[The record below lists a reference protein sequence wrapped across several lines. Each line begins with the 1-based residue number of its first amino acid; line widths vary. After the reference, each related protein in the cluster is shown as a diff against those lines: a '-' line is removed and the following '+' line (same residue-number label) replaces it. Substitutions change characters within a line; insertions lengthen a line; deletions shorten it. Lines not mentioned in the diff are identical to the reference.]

1 MVSRLVGLGIS
12 NVGGRKFVT
21 GGGRFVDDVYLRG
34 MLYGV
39 FVRSRYA
46 HGRILKIDKTGPM
59 DVDGAIAVYTGDDL
73 RVNLPKI
80 GMQGLKEPNIFPLA
94 IEKVRYVGEPVA
106 LCIASN
112 LYAAHDMAEMLDISI
127 EPLKPVTD
135 PEKAAET
142 ADMLL
147 YDELG
152 DNIALRLEFKGGDL
166 EQAFKDADTIIRR
179 RIRLNRSAA
188 APIET
193 RGTLASYSPSTGIL
207 EVWTSTQF
215 PHILRS
221 QLAAILSLPENMVR
235 VIACDVG
242 GGFGSKAHI
251 FREDVALAQAA
262 ITLGR
267 PIKWIE
273 SRKENLESSIH
284 EREQVH
290 VLEIACKR
298 DGTVLAV
305 KDKCYADLGAY
316 GAPPWGGGALSMF
329 TSVLLPGPY
338 KLRAYSSE
346 HIAVYTNKGPYGA
359 IRGPALLQANYVI
372 ERVMDIVARELGLDP
387 TEVRLKNLVRSDEM
401 PFTTLGGQVYN
412 AATFDECLKKLLKL
426 IDYERL
432 KAEQIEKRKKGVH
445 VGVGFSILA
454 EYGAFSSAVNA
465 LFHMGGFD
473 SVKISVEP
481 SGKVT
486 VSSGLPDIGQGIST
500 ALAQVVAD
508 KLQIPVED
516 VIVLPCD
523 TASSPYGVGSHSSR
537 GAIVGGNA
545 ASIAADRIL
554 NKMKRIAAS
563 TLEADPRDIEYSGGR
578 FYVRDDP
585 YKAVSFRD
593 VVTTAYLT
601 PNKLPKDLEPALVE
615 LCFFEPASPITWA
628 NAAHAAIVEADAE
641 TGSVKVVAYYVVEDC
656 GNMINPSIVEGQ
668 IVGGVV
674 QGIGHI
680 LYEDLKYSEDGSLLT
695 ASFSEYLIPSAMEA
709 PSVTV
714 QYHPKPAPDNL
725 GGYKGVGEGG
735 TIASPAAVANAV
747 EDALSHLGLNLT
759 DAAISPFNVWRA
771 LKGQSLP
778 KV

>member
-1 MVSRLVGLGIS
+1 MVSRLVGLGIRS
-12 NVGGRKFVT
+12 VGGRKFVT
-21 GGGRFVDDVYLRG
+21 GSGRFVDDLYLKG
-34 MLYGV
+34 MLHGV

-46 HGRILKIDKTGPM
+46 HGRILKIDKR
-59 DVDGAIAVYTGDDL
+59 GAMEVSGAVAVFTGDDL
-73 RVNLPKI
+73 RSPLPKN
-80 GMQGLKEPNIFPLA
+80 GMQGLKEPKIFPLA
-94 IEKVRYVGEPVA
+94 VEKVRYVGEPVA

-112 LYAAHDMAEMLDISI
+112 LYAAYDMAETLDISY
-127 EPLKPVTD
+127 EPLKPVTE

-142 ADMLL
+142 ADTLIH
-147 YDELG
+147 DELG
-152 DNIALRLEFKGGDL
+152 DNIALKLEFKGGDL
-166 EQAFKDADTIIRR
+166 EQAFRDAEIVVRR
-179 RIRLNRSAA
+179 RIRLNRSTA
-188 APIET
+188 APIEP
-193 RGTLASYSPSTGIL
+193 RGTIASYSQPTGSL

-221 QLAAILSLPENMVR
+221 QLSAILNLPENKVR

-262 ITLGR
+262 INLGR
-267 PIKWIE
+267 PVKWVE
-273 SRKENLESSIH
+273 SRTENLEASIH

-290 VLEIACKR
+290 ILEIACKR

-305 KDKCYADLGAY
+305 RDKCYADLGAY

-338 KLRAYSSE
+338 KLKAYSSE

-359 IRGPALLQANYVI
+359 VRGPALLQANYVI

-387 TEVRLKNLVRSDEM
+387 AEVRLKNLVGSDEM

-432 KAEQIEKRKKGVH
+432 RAEQIEKRKKGVYM
-445 VGVGFSILA
+445 GVGFSILA

-465 LFHMGGFD
+465 LFSMGGFD

-508 KLQIPVED
+508 KLQLPLED
-516 VIVLPCD
+516 VTVLPCD
-523 TASSPYGVGSHSSR
+523 TSSSPYGVGSHSSR
-537 GAIVGGNA
+537 GAIIGGNA
-545 ASIAADRIL
+545 ASIAADRVL

-563 TLEADPRDIEYSGGR
+563 ALEADPRDIEYSGGR

-585 YKAVSFRD
+585 SRAISLRD
-593 VVTTAYLT
+593 VARIAYFT
-601 PNKLPKDLEPALVE
+601 PNKLPRDLEPALEE
-615 LCFFEPASPITWA
+615 LCFYEPSSPITWA
-628 NAAHAAIVEADAE
+628 NAAHAAIVEADLE
-641 TGSVKVVAYYVVEDC
+641 TGSAKVVAYYVVEDC
-656 GNMINPSIVEGQ
+656 GNMINSSIVEGQ

-680 LYEDLKYSEDGSLLT
+680 LYEDLRYAEDGNLQT
-695 ASFSEYLIPSAMEA
+695 ASFSEYLIPSALEA
-709 PSVTV
+709 PPVTV
-714 QYHPKPAPDNL
+714 QYHPKQAPDNP

-735 TIASPAAVANAV
+735 TIASPAAVANAL
-747 EDALSHLGLNLT
+747 EDAFSRMGLSLA
-759 DAAISPFNVWRA
+759 DAPLSPFNVWKA
-771 LKGQSLP
+771 LKGG
-778 KV
+778 